1 MIELK
6 RVTKTYFRGRGGMQV
21 TVKAVEQVDATIQA
35 GEFVVITG
43 RSGCGKTTLLNL
55 IAGLARPDSGKVF
68 FEGIDIWA
76 MKDEEISALRNRK
89 IGLMFQ
95 VPSLMPTL
103 NVLDNVVL
111 PTLFAPIETRK
122 DAYQRGR
129 EALDSV
135 GLSGLM
141 DAFPRH
147 LSAGEEKRVVIARAI
162 VNRPPVLLADEPTAN
177 LDEKTE
183 GEVMA
188 LLQTI
193 HTVGATLLLVTH
205 HPGLI
210 GYGTRH
216 IAMSDG
222 KLSEDKKN
230 LEIGGGKNSAE
241 RKETGK

>member
-6 RVTKTYFRGRGGMQV
+6 QVTKTYFRGQGSRQMTVRAVDQV
-21 TVKAVEQVDATIQA
+21 EMTIQA

-55 IAGLARPDSGKVF
+55 IAGLARPDSGKVI
-68 FEGIDIWA
+68 FEGMDIWA
-76 MKDEEISALRNRK
+76 MKDEEISVLRNRK

-103 NVLDNVVL
+103 NVMDNVVL
-111 PTLFAPIETRK
+111 PTLFAPKETRRN
-122 DAYQRGR
+122 AYQRGR
-129 EALDSV
+129 EALDAV
-135 GLSGLM
+135 GLSGLKE
-141 DAFPRH
+141 AFPRH

-177 LDEKTE
+177 LDERTE
-183 GEVMA
+183 EEVMA
-188 LLQTI
+188 LLQRILAGGTTI
-193 HTVGATLLLVTH
+193 LLVTH

-216 IAMSDG
+216 ISMSDG
-222 KLSEDKKN
+222 QMSKDKKS
-230 LEIGGGKNSAE
+230 LG
-241 RKETGK
+241 